1 MSVTDTA
8 ARSAYPAWADL
19 RSRFARSARTYALE
33 ARYEFLKLLRLP
45 MYSLPTLAFPTLFYV
60 MFSVAF
66 GGRQT
71 AGVDAA
77 AYMLASYGAFGVIGA
92 ALFGFGVGIAVERGQ
107 GWLLVKR
114 ASPMPPG
121 AYFAAKVVMA
131 MLFGALIVLSLF
143 ALGAGINGVRLPAG
157 TWASLG
163 AILVAGALPF
173 CAMGLALGVWCGP
186 NSAPAVVNLVY
197 LPMAFGSGLWIP
209 VQVLPGF
216 LQQAAPALPPYHL
229 AQLAL
234 KTIGADLGRPAAL
247 HVGAL
252 AAVTVVSLALA
263 WLGYRRDEGKTYG

>member
-1 MSVTDTA
+1 MTVSETA
-8 ARSAYPAWADL
+8 TRPAYPAWSAL
-19 RSRFARSARTYALE
+19 RARALRSARTYALE
-33 ARYEFLKLLRLP
+33 AKYEFLKLLRLP
-45 MYSLPTLAFPTLFYV
+45 MYALPTLAFPTLFYV

-66 GGRQT
+66 GREQSG
-71 AGVDAA
+71 GVDMA
-77 AYMLASYGAFGVIGA
+77 AYLLATYGAFGVIGA

-107 GWLLVKR
+107 GWLLLKR

-121 AYFAAKVVMA
+121 AYFAAKVAMA
-131 MLFGALIVLSLF
+131 MLFGAMIVLALF
-143 ALGAGINGVRLPAG
+143 TLGAGINGVRLPAG
-157 TWASLG
+157 TWLSLG
-163 AILVAGALPF
+163 TILVAGALPF
-173 CAMGLALGVWCGP
+173 CAMGLAFGVWCGP

-209 VQVLPGF
+209 VQALPGF
-216 LQQAAPALPPYHL
+216 LQKTAPALPPYHL

-252 AAVTVVSLALA
+252 AAVTVVSLCLA